1 MVAGDLEL
9 GLDTAPLVESKTDD
23 DNAKLGP
30 KNGLITVPHFPWNL
44 GLFFRPSPLCHLSIF
59 VVFVVR
65 ILKFEQR
72 IPEDLSVCGF
82 NMINPYIFNFMFA
95 MLCFSG
101 GELSVRMIYMLT
113 ENTEMT
119 PTWLLAKLLQL
130 VAPVVPKAV
139 ADAVKMG
146 LKTLLRTVSVLVALS
161 MCSFVAIPRCLF
173 NPHQHMVECFMM
185 GGCVEMALVAV
196 LYSNIT
202 RMMLFPYVFFCS
214 FCVYNYNVGGPY
226 FFFGE
231 LGFISTYI
239 SFCTVALHPRLVR
252 PEDFSAVWWA
262 ISCALP
268 AWLLTEATRF
278 SIYLCKHPRSGILL

>member
-1 MVAGDLEL
+1 MGSVPESEMDLEL
-9 GLDTAPLVESKTDD
+9 GSDTTLLVDSKTDD

-44 GLFFRPSPLCHLSIF
+44 GLFFRPAPLCHLSIF

-65 ILKFEQR
+65 ILKFETR

-82 NMINPYIFNFMFA
+82 NMINPYMFNF
-95 MLCFSG
+95 
-101 GELSVRMIYMLT
+101 
-113 ENTEMT
+113 
-119 PTWLLAKLLQL
+119 
-130 VAPVVPKAV
+130 
-139 ADAVKMG
+139 
-146 LKTLLRTVSVLVALS
+146 LVALS

-202 RMMLFPYVFFCS
+202 RMMLVPYVFFCS

-278 SIYLCKHPRSGILL
+278 SIYLYKHPRSGILL